1 MNIRP
6 LNAEDVTVV
15 AAWVVTI
22 PLWQRYGA
30 SADVLAQ
37 RLLMALDTDLILTA
51 DTDDQAVGLA
61 WCVPKGGFGRSA
73 YLRMLGVRP
82 DQAGAGVGAALLSA
96 LEATVASHDLFL
108 LTSDF
113 NVDAQRFYQRQ
124 GYEQI
129 GAIPGYVL
137 PDVTELIYRKR
148 LR

>member
-30 SADVLAQ
+30 SAEVLAQ

-61 WCVPKGGFGRSA
+61 WCVPQGGFGRSA
-73 YLRMLGVRP
+73 YLKMLGVRP
-82 DQAGAGVGAALLSA
+82 DQAGTGVGAALLSA

>member
-61 WCVPKGGFGRSA
+61 WCVPTGGFGRSA

-82 DQAGAGVGAALLSA
+82 DQAGGGVGAALLSA

>member
-82 DQAGAGVGAALLSA
+82 DQAGGGVGAALLSA

>member
-61 WCVPKGGFGRSA
+61 WCVPTGGFGRSA

-82 DQAGAGVGAALLSA
+82 DQAGGGVGAALLSA
-96 LEATVASHDLFL
+96 LEATLASHDLFL

>member
-30 SADVLAQ
+30 STDVLAQ

>member
-30 SADVLAQ
+30 SADSLAQ

-61 WCVPKGGFGRSA
+61 WCVPQGGFGRSA
-73 YLRMLGVRP
+73 YLKMLGVRP
-82 DQAGAGVGAALLSA
+82 DQAGTGLGAALLSA